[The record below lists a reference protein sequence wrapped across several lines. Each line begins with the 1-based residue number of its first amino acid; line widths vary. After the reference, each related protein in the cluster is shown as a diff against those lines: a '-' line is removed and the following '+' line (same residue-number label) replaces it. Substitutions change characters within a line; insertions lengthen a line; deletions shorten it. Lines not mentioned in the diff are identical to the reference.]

1 MSSNDNRY
9 LAKEELLAMRFKH
22 LGSDVLIA
30 RTARLYGAEYMSI
43 GDRSMIDDFCVVS
56 GNFQMGA
63 NVHIAHGCRVI
74 AGREGVVMED
84 FSGLAFGVT
93 VFAQSDDYTGLT
105 LTNPTVPMKYRQ
117 ISRGAVRLCRHAIV
131 GAGAVVFPG
140 VVIGEG
146 ASVGSLSMV
155 TRNLEPWTVNFGIP
169 ARKIKSRKRDML
181 ELERAYLAEVNANPA
196 PDAES

>member
-1 MSSNDNRY
+1 MNSNDNRY
-9 LAKEELLAMRFKH
+9 LAREELIAMGFKH

-43 GDRSMIDDFCVVS
+43 GNRSLIDDFCVVS

-93 VFAQSDDYTGLT
+93 VFAQSDDYTGLA
-105 LTNPTVPMKYRQ
+105 LTNPTVPMKYRK
-117 ISRGAVRLCRHAIV
+117 ISRGAVTLCRHAIV

-146 ASVGSLSMV
+146 ASVGSLTMV
-155 TRNLEPWTVNFGIP
+155 THNLEPWSVNFGIP
-169 ARKIKSRKRDML
+169 AKKIKQRKREML
-181 ELERAYLAEVNANPA
+181 ELERAYLAELSASPL
-196 PDAES
+196 PDGES

>member
-1 MSSNDNRY
+1 MNSNQSRY
-9 LAKEELLAMRFKH
+9 FAREELLAMGFKH
-22 LGSDVLIA
+22 LGRNVLIA
-30 RTARLYGAEYMSI
+30 RTARIYGAEYMSI
-43 GDRSMIDDFCVVS
+43 GDRGMIDDFCVIS
-56 GNFQMGA
+56 GNFEMGA

-93 VFAQSDDYTGLT
+93 VFAQSDDYTGLA
-105 LTNPTVPMKYRQ
+105 LTNPTVPMKYKK

-146 ASVGSLSMV
+146 ASVGSLTMV
-155 TRNLEPWTVNFGIP
+155 TRNLEPWSVNFGIP
-169 ARKIKSRKRDML
+169 AKKIKNRKRDML
-181 ELERAYLAEVNANPA
+181 ELERAYLAELATSAA
-196 PDAES
+196 PDATS